1 MATNTSV
8 FRNRPDTFF
17 GVCEAI
23 GQDFGINA
31 NIIRVAFGA
40 GVLVNPLAVVAF
52 YGILAVAVAV
62 SRIAVPTVT
71 HAVTSTRSTPEAVND
86 IEDVPLARAA

>member
-1 MATNTSV
+1 MAANTPV

-31 NIIRVAFGA
+31 NIIRVAFGV
-40 GVLVNPLAVVAF
+40 GVLVNPLAVVAVYAF
-52 YGILAVAVAV
+52 LAVVVVA
-62 SRIAVPTVT
+62 SRIAVPAGMTVLPI
-71 HAVTSTRSTPEAVND
+71 AVSAPEAVND
-86 IEDVPLARAA
+86 TGDVTLAQAA

>member
-1 MATNTSV
+1 MSATAPV

-31 NIIRVAFGA
+31 NVIRIAFGG
-40 GVLVNPLAVVAF
+40 GVLVNPLAVVAL
-52 YGILAVAVAV
+52 YVLLAAAVAV
-62 SRIAVPTVT
+62 SRIAVPTVKQAIAGAIT
-71 HAVTSTRSTPEAVND
+71 TPQAVND
-86 IEDVPLARAA
+86 SEDVPLAKAA